1 MSEENNNAAAAAPK
15 APRVTKTI
23 EVRVEE
29 ARAAVAKAQATLAA
43 LESELNN
50 RTRFEN
56 LAAGQVVSF
65 EFGRAEK
72 RRTLSGTILSVHEDP
87 KGGKLLVVQSG
98 EGLDIQ
104 INKVPASSIIFDGE
118 AAAEEPA
125 AVAEAAAESP
135 SDVLAGV
142 A

>member
-1 MSEENNNAAAAAPK
+1 MSEENNNAAAATK

-29 ARAAVAKAQATLAA
+29 ARTAVAKAQATLAA